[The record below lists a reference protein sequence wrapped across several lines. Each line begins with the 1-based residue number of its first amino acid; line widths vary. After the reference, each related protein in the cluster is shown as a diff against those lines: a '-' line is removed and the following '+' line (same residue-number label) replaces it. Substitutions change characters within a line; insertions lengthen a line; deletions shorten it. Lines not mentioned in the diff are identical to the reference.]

1 MPSKKS
7 TDQAIAWLRNKMA
20 EKDTLD
26 AINAELCYNVL
37 IDLRNK
43 KERIGAIYHQTKVDL
58 DNTREELYT
67 TAVRVMRGGDK

>member
-7 TDQAIAWLRNKMA
+7 VDQAITWLRNKMA

-37 IDLRNK
+37 IDLQNK
-43 KERIGAIYHQTKVDL
+43 KENIGALYHRTKVDL
-58 DNTREELYT
+58 DNAREELYA
-67 TAVRVMRGGDK
+67 TAVRVMRGGNK

>member
-7 TDQAIAWLRNKMA
+7 MDQAIAWLRNKMA

-26 AINAELCYNVL
+26 AVNAELCYNVL

-43 KERIGAIYHQTKVDL
+43 KEHIGAMYHQTKVNL
-58 DNTREELYT
+58 DNAREELYA
-67 TAVRVMRGGDK
+67 TAVRVMRGDGK

>member
-26 AINAELCYNVL
+26 AVNAELCYNVL
-37 IDLRNK
+37 MDLRKK
-43 KERIGAIYHQTKVDL
+43 KEDIGAMYHRTKVEL
-58 DNTREELYT
+58 DNAREELFS
-67 TAVRVMRGGDK
+67 TACRLMEGRK

>member
-7 TDQAIAWLRNKMA
+7 VDQVIAWLRNKMA

-43 KERIGAIYHQTKVDL
+43 KENLGALYHQTKVDL
-58 DNTREELYT
+58 DNAREELYA

>member
-7 TDQAIAWLRNKMA
+7 MDQAIAWLRNKMA

-43 KERIGAIYHQTKVDL
+43 KEHIGAMYHQTKVNL
-58 DNTREELYT
+58 DNAREELYA
-67 TAVRVMRGGDK
+67 TAVRVMRGENK